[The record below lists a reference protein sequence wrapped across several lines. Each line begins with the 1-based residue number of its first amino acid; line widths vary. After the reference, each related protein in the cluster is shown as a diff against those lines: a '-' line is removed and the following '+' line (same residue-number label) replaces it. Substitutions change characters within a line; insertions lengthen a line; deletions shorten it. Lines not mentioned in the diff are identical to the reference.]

1 MRDSNPY
8 SKSFV
13 GSLLIHLVLLSFLI
27 LSFNQRVHLSTPTSS
42 DSIIQAVVVDAHEPD
57 TREAERLHQE
67 QQVLREQK
75 QQLAQEVLRKQVAQ
89 KKIEDQAFAAQLQRD
104 MLEAKKEVAPKQM
117 PEKVESLPLEKQ
129 ALAVVAVE
137 EERLA
142 ENERLK
148 QVRLTQEKEQ
158 KKRAQQLKEQKALKA
173 AAALKAK
180 EAALKTKLAADKAKI
195 AAEKSRM
202 AAEKASLAAHQK
214 QINTAVASVVSAWSA
229 KIESNRR
236 SMSAFQS
243 LSQDLSCKVSLHIL
257 PDGSV
262 RAQLVQSSG
271 NALYDDLALKAIYK
285 AEPFALPDDLEVR
298 DQVKAIEFNFL
309 NDA

>member
-1 MRDSNPY
+1 MPDSNPY
-8 SKSFV
+8 SKSFL
-13 GSLLIHLVLLSFLI
+13 GSLLIHFVLLSFLI
-27 LSFNQRVHLSTPTSS
+27 LSFNQRVPLSTPTSS
-42 DSIIQAVVVDAHEPD
+42 DSIIQAVVLDAQEEPD
-57 TREAERLHQE
+57 AREAERLHQAQQALQLE
-67 QQVLREQK
+67 QQQAKEAQK
-75 QQLAQEVLRKQVAQ
+75 KQMVQ
-89 KKIEDQAFAAQLQRD
+89 KKIEAEAKAAQLQRD
-104 MLEAKKEVAPKQM
+104 MLEAKKEAAPQEPPK
-117 PEKVESLPLEKQ
+117 KVESLAPEKQ
-129 ALAVVAVE
+129 DLAVVAVE

-148 QVRLTQEKEQ
+148 QVHLTQAKEQ
-158 KKRAQQLKEQKALKA
+158 KKRDQQIKEQKALKA

-180 EAALKTKLAADKAKI
+180 EAALKTKLAADKAK

-202 AAEKASLAAHQK
+202 AAEKTRLAAHQK
-214 QINTAVASVVSAWSA
+214 QINTAVATVVSAWSA

-243 LSQDLSCKVSLHIL
+243 LAQELSCKVSLHIL

-285 AEPFALPDDLEVR
+285 AEPFALPDDPEVR
-298 DQVKAIEFNFL
+298 NQVKAIEFNFL
-309 NDA
+309 NDT

>member
-1 MRDSNPY
+1 MRDSRPY

-13 GSLLIHLVLLSFLI
+13 GSLLIHLILLSFLI
-27 LSFNQRVHLSTPTSS
+27 RSFNQRVHLSTPASS
-42 DSIIQAVVVDAHEPD
+42 DNIIQAVVVDAHEPD
-57 TREAERLHQE
+57 TREAERLHQA
-67 QQVLREQK
+67 QQVLQREQK
-75 QQLAQEVLRKQVAQ
+75 QQEAQEAQ
-89 KKIEDQAFAAQLQRD
+89 KKQQLQRD
-104 MLEAKKEVAPKQM
+104 MVEAKKEVAHQQPPK
-117 PEKVESLPLEKQ
+117 KVESLAPEKQ
-129 ALAVVAVE
+129 DLVRLAVE

-148 QVRLTQEKEQ
+148 QVRLTQAKEQ
-158 KKRAQQLKEQKALKA
+158 KKRDQQLKEQKALKA
-173 AAALKAK
+173 LVALKAK

-195 AAEKSRM
+195 ASEKSRI

-229 KIESNRR
+229 KIEGNRR

-243 LSQDLSCKVSLHIL
+243 LPQDLSCKVSLHVL

-285 AEPFALPDDLEVR
+285 AEPFVLPDDPEVR
-298 DQVKAIEFNFL
+298 EQVKAIEFNFL
-309 NDA
+309 NDT

>member
-1 MRDSNPY
+1 MRDSSPY

-13 GSLLIHLVLLSFLI
+13 GSLLIHLILLSFLI
-27 LSFNQRVHLSTPTSS
+27 LSFNQRVHLSTPASS

-57 TREAERLHQE
+57 TREADRLHQV
-67 QQVLREQK
+67 QQVLQREQK
-75 QQLAQEVLRKQVAQ
+75 QQQAQEAQ
-89 KKIEDQAFAAQLQRD
+89 KKQQLQRD
-104 MLEAKKEVAPKQM
+104 MLEAKKEVAPQQPPK
-117 PEKVESLPLEKQ
+117 KVESLAPEKQ
-129 ALAVVAVE
+129 DLAVIAVE
-137 EERLA
+137 EERFA

-148 QVRLTQEKEQ
+148 QVRLTQAKEQ
-158 KKRAQQLKEQKALKA
+158 KKRDQQLKEQKALKA
-173 AAALKAK
+173 LVALKAK

-195 AAEKSRM
+195 ASEKSRI

-214 QINTAVASVVSAWSA
+214 QINTAVTSVVSAWSA
-229 KIESNRR
+229 KIEGNRR

-243 LSQDLSCKVSLHIL
+243 LPQDLSCKISLHVL

-285 AEPFALPDDLEVR
+285 AEPFALPDDPEVR
-298 DQVKAIEFNFL
+298 EQVKAIEFNFL
-309 NDA
+309 NDT